1 MKGTDHQM
9 SRRGFL
15 RASGQTL
22 CMLALG
28 NGLLSSC
35 KDSALFSLSDDEYFI
50 KPAKHWIGL
59 KGKLVQCKLCPNE
72 CTIEEGERGI
82 CRVRKNIG
90 GKLYTIVYS
99 RIAAMHVDP
108 IEKKPLYH
116 FLPGSMAFSIATAG
130 CNLSCKFCQNW
141 QLSQSRP
148 EELNAIQITPSELS
162 RKSRSSGTRIIAYT
176 YNEPTIQYEYILDS
190 SIIARENGIRSVI
203 ISNGYI
209 QKKASMELSE
219 HLDGIKIDLK
229 AFTDKF
235 YRDICGGDL
244 KSVLKNLET
253 VYSSGRWLEIVVL
266 IIPTLNDSP
275 QEIRDMT
282 RWVKR
287 NLSPDIPMHFTRFH
301 SMYLIRNLPPTPVS
315 TLERCRTIAK
325 EEGIRYP
332 YVGNVMGHQWE
343 NTFCHVCNKLLIK
356 RSGFFH
362 VESSIRNGRCPSCKT
377 KIPGVWI

>member
-1 MKGTDHQM
+1 MKDIDHM
-9 SRRGFL
+9 SRRRFL
-15 RASGQTL
+15 RASGQAL

-28 NGLLSSC
+28 NGGLFSC
-35 KDSALFSLSDDEYFI
+35 RDALFSASDDDYFI
-50 KPAKHWIGL
+50 KPAKHWKRV
-59 KGKLVQCKLCPNE
+59 KGAIQCKLCPNE
-72 CTIEEGERGI
+72 CIIEEGQRGI
-82 CRVRKNIG
+82 CRVRKNIRG
-90 GKLYTIVYS
+90 ALYSMVYS

-141 QLSQSRP
+141 QLSQSKP
-148 EELNAIQITPSELS
+148 EDLDAIHITPSELS
-162 RKSRSSGTRIIAYT
+162 SRSRSTGSSVIAYT
-176 YNEPTIQYEYILDS
+176 YNEPTVQYEFILDA
-190 SIIARENGIRSVI
+190 SIIARKKGIRSVI

-209 QKKASMELSE
+209 QKEASMELIRN
-219 HLDGIKIDLK
+219 LDGIKIDLK
-229 AFTDKF
+229 AFTEKF
-235 YRDICGGDL
+235 YRDICGGEL

-253 VYSSGRWLEIVVL
+253 VFAAGKWLEIVVL
-266 IIPTLNDSP
+266 VIPTLNDSP
-275 QEIRDMT
+275 AEIREMA

-301 SMYLIRNLPPTPVS
+301 SMYLIRNLPPTPVR

-332 YVGNVMGHQWE
+332 YIGNVMGHRWE
-343 NTFCHVCNKLLIK
+343 NTFCHSCNKLLIK

-362 VESSIRNGRCPSCKT
+362 VENAIRKGRCPSCKT
-377 KIPGVWI
+377 RIPGVWI

>member
-1 MKGTDHQM
+1 MNDINHM
-9 SRRGFL
+9 SRRRFL
-15 RASGQTL
+15 RASGQAL

-28 NGLLSSC
+28 SGILPSC
-35 KDSALFSLSDDEYFI
+35 RDALFSLSDDDYFI
-50 KPAKHWIGL
+50 KQAKHWKRV
-59 KGKLVQCKLCPNE
+59 KGAVQCTLCPNE
-72 CTIEEGERGI
+72 CIIEEGERGI
-82 CRVRKNIG
+82 CRVRQNIR
-90 GKLYTIVYS
+90 GKLYSMVYS

-116 FLPGSMAFSIATAG
+116 FLPGSMAFSVATAG

-141 QLSQSRP
+141 QLSQSKP
-148 EELNAIQITPSELS
+148 EELDAMHMTPSDLS
-162 RKSRSSGTRIIAYT
+162 KRSRSTGSRVIAYT
-176 YNEPTIQYEYILDS
+176 YNEPTVQYEFILDAS
-190 SIIARENGIRSVI
+190 AIAREKGIRSVI

-209 QKKASMELSE
+209 QKKASQELIKN
-219 HLDGIKIDLK
+219 LDGIKIDLK
-229 AFTDKF
+229 AFTEKF

-244 KSVLKNLET
+244 KSVLSNLET
-253 VYSSGRWLEIVVL
+253 VFASGRWLEIVVL
-266 IIPTLNDSP
+266 VIPTLNDAP
-275 QEIRDMT
+275 AEIREMA

-332 YVGNVMGHQWE
+332 YIGNVMGHRWE
-343 NTFCHVCNKLLIK
+343 NTFCHSCNRLLIK

-362 VESSIRNGRCPSCKT
+362 VDNAIRKGRCPSCKT
-377 KIPGVWI
+377 KIPGVWT